1 MRLLLLVCT
10 APLGCRSNLA
20 MDILQVA
27 QTHKTF
33 YSMLENGHAPPR
45 RARPHPLPG
54 GFLAHA
60 WAISRPFGWK
70 WVRLPLSAAVASTYY
85 STGDSRANFL
95 IFVVYLVWFPNFFAP
110 ADCPPWRVF
119 NESTTSRVAANR
131 PTHRYCLCEAGRC
144 ANVPAFG
151 GHTSQSK
158 WCQMVASS
166 RHFCLQSSIG
176 PRFSAFAACVVFPLL
191 RLCTY
196 SDARRSCPWTTH
208 SLNMLYLLG
217 PVPSPGVILVSVKT
231 MQKVGLLMTGVRVS
245 ETTTVSEEPSSPSL
259 LLLQLVGKHV
269 VGDEAK
275 GAARAVFLP
284 LARFNRCGAD
294 HFAVFGPWTL
304 QGAVVRPFR
313 LTVQVRS
320 NGGLRCSLNMGSCR
334 RRFDALVSMVPYPAL
349 RCELPVFFC
358 SLQASWPTQAF
369 GNGGLLYFLNGVVPA
384 EPLRIGPAKVA
395 TRYVL
400 LVVFSDLRESREGA
414 VFFLRPHADG
424 TLDCTDVKHRC
435 L

>member
-1 MRLLLLVCT
+1 MAVAAFVVFTYGLLLFTEARRQWPLLRQMRLLLHVCT
-10 APLGCRSNLA
+10 APLGCRRNLA
-20 MDILQVA
+20 VDILQVA
-27 QTHKTF
+27 QTHKTS
-33 YSMLENGHAPPR
+33 YSMLENGHDPPR
-45 RARPHPLPG
+45 RARLHPLPA

-60 WAISRPFGWK
+60 WAISRPYGWK
-70 WVRLPLSAAVASTYY
+70 WVRLPLSAAVVETYY

-95 IFVVYLVWFPNFFAP
+95 IFVVYLVWFPNFRTCRLSF
-110 ADCPPWRVF
+110 F
-119 NESTTSRVAANR
+119 NESTTSRAAANR

-176 PRFSAFAACVVFPLL
+176 PRFSAFAACLVFPVL

-196 SDARRSCPWTTH
+196 SDARRRRPWTTH

-245 ETTTVSEEPSSPSL
+245 DTTTVSEEPSSPSL

-275 GAARAVFLP
+275 GAVRAVFLL
-284 LARFNRCGAD
+284 LARFNHCGAD
-294 HFAVFGPWTL
+294 RFAVIGPWTL
-304 QGAVVRPFR
+304 QGAVVRPLSSDCAGEKQRGPPLF
-313 LTVQVRS
+313 S
-320 NGGLRCSLNMGSCR
+320 
-334 RRFDALVSMVPYPAL
+334 
-349 RCELPVFFC
+349 EH
-358 SLQASWPTQAF
+358 
-369 GNGGLLYFLNGVVPA
+369 GVVPRA
-384 EPLRIGPAKVA
+384 L
-395 TRYVL
+395 
-400 LVVFSDLRESREGA
+400 
-414 VFFLRPHADG
+414 
-424 TLDCTDVKHRC
+424 
-435 L
+435 